1 MDTQKIA
8 AAIEM
13 ARSAACNLGVIEKWH
28 PSVTD
33 DPIFIL
39 LRAQLYSAIDSLE
52 GGDGELGLPPNAA
65 LTGAEGVRVEG
76 IVIRGDQR

>member
-52 GGDGELGLPPNAA
+52 GGDGELGLPPNALSSPA
-65 LTGAEGVRVEG
+65 AKQSGATNG
-76 IVIRGDQR
+76 

>member
-28 PSVTD
+28 PSVTGN
-33 DPIFIL
+33 PIFVL
-39 LRAQLYSAIDSLE
+39 LRAQLRSAIDYLE
-52 GGDGELGLPPNAA
+52 GGDGELRLPCNDPGKPTAANEPN
-65 LTGAEGVRVEG
+65 EGENT
-76 IVIRGDQR
+76 